1 MRGRC
6 LVSPAVVLTL
16 LVSAGADDKND
27 KDKLD
32 PEKLVGTYT
41 YVSGERNGDKV
52 PEDNLKKGTVVI
64 TKDTITLKS
73 EQGSFVIKY
82 KLDAKKT
89 PATLEMEI
97 KEAPKEAADAVG
109 SKTGG
114 IISMKGEEVK
124 LCYAAMGGETPK
136 EFAAKKDSGNHYFVL
151 KKKK

>member
-6 LVSPAVVLTL
+6 LLGGVFVLTL
-16 LVSAGADDKND
+16 LTAAGADDKKDKD

-41 YVSGERNGDKV
+41 YVSGERDGNKV

-64 TKDTITLKS
+64 TKDTITLK
-73 EQGSFVIKY
+73 GDDTFVIKY
-82 KLDAKKT
+82 KIDAKKT

-97 KEAPKEAADAVG
+97 AEGPQGVG
-109 SKTGG
+109 TKTGG
-114 IISMKGEEVK
+114 IITMKGDEVK
-124 LCYAAMGGETPK
+124 LCYAAMGGEAPK
-136 EFAAKKDSGNHYFVL
+136 EFAAKKDSGHHYFVL

>member
-6 LVSPAVVLTL
+6 LLSAAFVLTL
-16 LVSAGADDKND
+16 LVSASADDKTDKN

-41 YVSGERNGDKV
+41 YVSGERSGDKV

-73 EQGSFVIKY
+73 DDASFVIKY

-97 KEAPKEAADAVG
+97 TEGPQGVG
-109 SKTGG
+109 TKTGG

-124 LCYAAMGGETPK
+124 LCYAAMGGEAPK
-136 EFAAKKDSGNHYFVL
+136 DFAAKKDSGHHYFVL

>member
-6 LVSPAVVLTL
+6 LLSAAFVLTL

-64 TKDTITLKS
+64 TKDTITLKVD
-73 EQGSFVIKY
+73 ETFVIKY

-89 PATLEMEI
+89 PATVELEITEG
-97 KEAPKEAADAVG
+97 PQGVG
-109 SKTGG
+109 AKSTG
-114 IISMKGEEVK
+114 IIAMKGEEVK
-124 LCYAAMGGETPK
+124 LCYPAMGGETPK

>member
-6 LVSPAVVLTL
+6 LLSAAFVLTL

-41 YVSGERNGDKV
+41 FVSGERNGDKV

-64 TKDTITLKS
+64 TKDTITLKVD
-73 EQGSFVIKY
+73 ETFVIKY

-89 PATLEMEI
+89 PATVELEITEG
-97 KEAPKEAADAVG
+97 PQGVG
-109 SKTGG
+109 SKSTG
-114 IISMKGEEVK
+114 IIAMKGEEVK
-124 LCYAAMGGETPK
+124 LCYPAMGGETPK

>member
-1 MRGRC
+1 MRGKC
-6 LVSPAVVLTL
+6 LLSAAVVLTL
-16 LVSAGADDKND
+16 LVSAGADEKED

-41 YVSGERNGDKV
+41 YVSGERDGNKV
-52 PEDNLKKGTVVI
+52 AEDNLKKGTVVI
-64 TKDTITLKS
+64 TKDTITLKGD
-73 EQGSFVIKY
+73 ETFVIKY

-97 KEAPKEAADAVG
+97 TEGLQGVG
-109 SKTGG
+109 AKTGG

-124 LCYAAMGGETPK
+124 LCYAAMGGEAPK
-136 EFAAKKDSGNHYFVL
+136 EFAAKKDSGHHYFVL